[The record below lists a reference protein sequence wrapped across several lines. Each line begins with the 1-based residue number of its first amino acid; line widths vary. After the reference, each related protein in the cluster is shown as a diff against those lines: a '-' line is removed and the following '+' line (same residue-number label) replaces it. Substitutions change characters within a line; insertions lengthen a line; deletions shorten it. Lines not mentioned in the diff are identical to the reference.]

1 MTSINPIYRTDYNP
15 PAKAKQHNAPAT
27 TPVESVSNVVFEGTQ
42 ALAAY
47 NYNLVNK
54 NHDFDIPTIKPIAI
68 PENLTKIDGTKVYD
82 SKNNLVVVKKKVG
95 DKEYVYHNNEDKT
108 IEVFNSNGD
117 KIQEQEFFVNIEK
130 EKILITRK
138 FIPGSKDTYQTSY
151 ISENSKDFELLDKA
165 KHIYYPNGTS
175 KEFIHYVKDKT
186 YDVIEHSG
194 TNYSNYLFNKSIQYD
209 ENKNVKYI
217 VEHSAEKDS
226 YKKINY
232 KDGIP
237 YQIEEECST
246 VIPNN
251 ILENMDFL
259 NDKDLVPHEKF
270 KFQPNAK
277 EVNGKK
283 TYYSDGTL
291 ETNTFMQDGKEVTY
305 SYLTNGDLIN
315 VLCGDFVVECDGTDG
330 YEIHE
335 KLKNGAIK
343 DTTYSGDSVY
353 VYVSDENN
361 EKFVTYKDN
370 HPVEYSKFK
379 NREGISYSFN
389 SDGSL
394 RSFNESKLGL

>member
-1 MTSINPIYRTDYNP
+1 MINPIYNINYNLP
-15 PAKAKQHNAPAT
+15 ISVKQQNAPIT
-27 TPVESVSNVVFEGTQ
+27 TPIESVPNVNFKGTD

-54 NHDFDIPTIKPIAI
+54 NHDFDLPTLKPITI
-68 PENLTKIDGTKVYD
+68 PNNLTEIGGEPVYN
-82 SKNNLVVVKKKVG
+82 SQNNLVVVKTTVG
-95 DKEYVYHNNEDKT
+95 DKEYVYHNNQAKT

-117 KIQEQEFFVNIEK
+117 KIQEQECFTNINK
-130 EKILITRK
+130 EKMLVIRQ
-138 FIPGSKDTYQTSY
+138 FIPGKKDIYQTSY
-151 ISENSKDFELLDKA
+151 LSENGKDFELFDKS
-165 KHIYYPNGTS
+165 KHIYYPNGNS
-175 KEFIHYVKDKT
+175 KEFIHYVKDKE
-186 YDVIEHSG
+186 YDIIEHSD
-194 TNYSNYLFNKSIQYD
+194 TNNTAYLFDKSVQYD
-209 ENKNVKYI
+209 ENKNIKNI

-237 YQIEEECST
+237 YQIEEESST

-251 ILENMDFL
+251 ILDNMDFL
-259 NDKDLVPHEKF
+259 NDKDLIPHEKF

-315 VLCGDFVVECDGTDG
+315 VFCGDFVVECDGTDD

-353 VYVSDENN
+353 VSVSDENN
-361 EKFVTYKDN
+361 EKFITYKDN
-370 HPVEYSKFK
+370 HPIEYSKFEDG
-379 NREGISYSFN
+379 EGISYSFN

-394 RSFNESKLGL
+394 RECYNSSRGK